1 MKLEKVFSYTD
12 INFYTLDIKIPALL
26 KRKILTESD
35 RIKTP
40 VVETFCH
47 EGGYSESNIT
57 KIYNPGSILT
67 EAAIFKNKNII
78 TAVENIYPFK
88 AKTQSIITLT
98 MQENAFIIP
107 HVDAF
112 EAGNWRR
119 ICLSWALSPAYQDF
133 APTIFHNAKG
143 DEIYKHFYDEKAFVL
158 DTRIMHSVK
167 NNNHKRVLFQVTFD
181 AELAD
186 II

>member
-1 MKLEKVFSYTD
+1 MKPEKVFSYTD

-26 KRKILTESD
+26 KRKILAEAN
-35 RIKTP
+35 RVKTP

-47 EGGYSESNIT
+47 EGAYSNTNIT
-57 KIYNPGSILT
+57 KIYEPGSVIGD
-67 EAAIFKNKNII
+67 AAFLKDQSIINNIKRL
-78 TAVENIYPFK
+78 YPFK
-88 AKTQSIITLT
+88 AKIQSVVTLH
-98 MQENAFIIP
+98 MEPNMSLIP

-119 ICLSWALSPAYQDF
+119 ICLSWALSPAYKDF
-133 APTIFHNAKG
+133 APTIFHNEKG
-143 DEIYKHFYDEKAFVL
+143 DEIYKHFYDEAAFVL

-167 NNNHKRVLFQVTFD
+167 NNNHKRVIFQVTFD
-181 AELAD
+181 AELTD